1 MKTPALNKQANAR
14 KKAQVI
20 GEFLD
25 WVHNKKGWRFCEAKP
40 PKPGFTFEAFLPVA
54 CVTERLLAEYFGID
68 EAAVENERRA
78 LLAEMRHRHEHGGCT
93 LKNEQPRMEGV

>member
-1 MKTPALNKQANAR
+1 MKTPQLNKQANAR

-25 WVHNKKGWRFCEAKP
+25 WVHNTKGWLFCQPNP
-40 PKPGFTFEAFLPVA
+40 PKKGFTFEAFLPVA
-54 CVTERLLAEYFGID
+54 CTTERLLAEYFGID
-68 EAAVENERRA
+68 EAALEQERRA
-78 LLAEMRHRHEHGGCT
+78 LLAEMRRLHE